1 MNKYSKIALGGI
13 TQNPVFVLVLGM
25 CPVLGTQDLES
36 ALILGFATMAVL
48 VLSNVIIS
56 ALRKVIP
63 DKVRI
68 PCYIVI
74 IATLV
79 TVVDMALKHFMDPTA
94 YMAIAKY
101 ISLIVVNCVVLGRAE
116 AFASQNPPLAS
127 LIDGLSMGIGF
138 TVALALF
145 GFFRELLGAG
155 AIFGAT
161 VIPDFGIGVFK
172 TSAGAFILLG
182 IMMGVFNLVYQ
193 AIVNRKKHKL
203 LTGLVLKAEEV
214 A

>member
-1 MNKYSKIALGGI
+1 MNKYAKTALGGV

-25 CPVLGTQDLES
+25 CPVLGTQNLES
-36 ALILGFATMAVL
+36 ALILGIATMAVL
-48 VLSNVIIS
+48 VFSNVIIS
-56 ALRKVIP
+56 ALRNVIP

-94 YMAIAKY
+94 YMAISKY
-101 ISLIVVNCVVLGRAE
+101 ISLIVVNCIVLGRAE
-116 AFASQNPPLAS
+116 AFASQNPPLDS
-127 LIDGLSMGIGF
+127 LIDGVSMGVGF
-138 TVALALF
+138 TVALSLF
-145 GFFRELLGAG
+145 GLIRELLGAG
-155 AIFGAT
+155 TVFGAT

-172 TSAGAFILLG
+172 TSAGAFLLLG
-182 IMMGVFNLVYQ
+182 ILMGVFNLVYQ
-193 AIVNRKKHKL
+193 TVVRRRRHAL
-203 LTGLVLKAEEV
+203 AQQLKVHGEV